1 MNRLEILRIVTN
13 REFNNC
19 EADIDI
25 TKAWGYYIY
34 VTGEAISREEFVDG
48 VAGAHKLLSTIR

>member
-13 REFNNC
+13 PDFNNC
-19 EADIDI
+19 EADMDI

-34 VTGEAISREEFVDG
+34 VTGEAISREEFISG
-48 VAGAHKLLSTIR
+48 VATAHKLLTAIR